1 MSMVYAMNMAFYQSP
16 AEVTFALFMVT
27 FITTVV
33 CFSCL
38 VEWIVMTLARWK
50 MYEKAG
56 EPSWKALIP
65 FYNNY
70 TEVKFAWNK
79 TWAIVYI
86 SAMGATILFSGL
98 DAIDGGSFMHIPVCM
113 VSIFLVVI
121 HIIFCVKLSKAFGH
135 KGGWAVGL
143 ILVREIFYL
152 MIGLGKS
159 QYTKPEE
166 PAAPAAP
173 APAADE
179 APKA

>member
-1 MSMVYAMNMAFYQSP
+1 MNNFLYGFYYGFYNSP
-16 AEVTFALFMVT
+16 AEITMSLFIMTFVTT
-27 FITTVV
+27 IV

-38 VEWIVMTLARWK
+38 LEWILKTLARWK

-79 TWAIVYI
+79 EWALVYVI
-86 SAMGATILFSGL
+86 SMAATILFS
-98 DAIDGGSFMHIPVCM
+98 AISSATRSVFVGVITCLI
-113 VSIFLVVI
+113 SIFLVVI

-143 ILVREIFYL
+143 IFLNEIFYL

-159 QYTKPEE
+159 QYTKPAE
-166 PAAPAAP
+166 PVAPAP
-173 APAADE
+173 APAAEE

>member
-1 MSMVYAMNMAFYQSP
+1 MNNFLYGFYYGFYNNP
-16 AEVTFALFMVT
+16 AEITMSLFIMTFVTT
-27 FITTVV
+27 IV
-33 CFSCL
+33 CFACL
-38 VEWIVMTLARWK
+38 LEWILKTLARWK

-70 TEVKFAWNK
+70 TEVKLAWNK
-79 TWAIVYI
+79 DWALVYVI
-86 SAMGATILFSGL
+86 SMAACILFSGL
-98 DAIDGGSFMHIPVCM
+98 AATGSVVISVLAALI
-113 VSIFLVVI
+113 SIFLVVI

-143 ILVREIFYL
+143 IFLNEIFYL

-159 QYTKPEE
+159 QYTKPAE
-166 PAAPAAP
+166 PVAP
-173 APAADE
+173 APAPTAEE